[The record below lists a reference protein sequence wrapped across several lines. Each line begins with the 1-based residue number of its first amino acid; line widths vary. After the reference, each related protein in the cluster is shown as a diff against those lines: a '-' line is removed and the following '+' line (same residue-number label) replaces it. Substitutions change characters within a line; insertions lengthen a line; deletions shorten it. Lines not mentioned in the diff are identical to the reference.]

1 MQIEIDLSRPLIP
14 GIFLPRNNLP
24 HLWISLRYEKLAD
37 VCYRCG
43 LIGHESHVCHGSL
56 FFIRNPFGHEFIA
69 SGPWLK
75 VENTTTLAELF
86 HKTDHQVQPATT
98 DGEDLNETDDFIV
111 LPAQQ
116 DTSSFQVAPQI
127 PCQNSVPRERCTS
140 RTKTY
145 QATTKVVGTYGGTI
159 MNQLAI
165 SPLHIDNPSLT
176 PLNLQMDPKAQLSHP
191 HNAHSDGLSPPFPL
205 ALHHPCT
212 AQI

>member
-37 VCYRCG
+37 VWYRCG

-69 SGPWLK
+69 SGPWLRA
-75 VENTTTLAELF
+75 ENTTTLAELF

-98 DGEDLNETDDFIV
+98 DGEDLNETDDFTA
-111 LPAQQ
+111 LLAQR

-127 PCQNSVPRERCTS
+127 PCQNSVPREHCTS
-140 RTKTY
+140 RTETY
-145 QATTKVVGTYGGTI
+145 QATSKEVGTHEGTT

-165 SPLHIDNPSLT
+165 SPLHIDNP
-176 PLNLQMDPKAQLSHP
+176 
-191 HNAHSDGLSPPFPL
+191 
-205 ALHHPCT
+205 
-212 AQI
+212 